1 MNRETLRSLL
11 DQYLTGHI
19 SDVDKNELARLI
31 ELPEYREELE
41 SIMKA
46 DFINDTFLGEE
57 DPIMKAGIQKYLSE
71 RIDNHKNKRAI
82 IFTMTRRIAAACII
96 IFLAGGTW
104 FLLNHGQKSPATQ
117 DISVKSHPVINDVN
131 PGKNGAILTLSD
143 GSKIVLDS
151 TQGALPWQGNS
162 QVINKEGLLSYAGR
176 SAGTDVVYNTMT
188 TPNGRQYQ
196 LLLSDGTKIWL
207 NAGSSIT
214 YPTSFSGDE
223 RKVELTG
230 EGYFEVAHKALKP
243 FRVSVNNAVVE
254 VLGTHFNINAYDDE
268 REMRTTLLEGSVRI
282 RKGMSTIL
290 IVPGQQA
297 TVDNSSDAI
306 TVKETID
313 LDQVI
318 AWKNGLFQFDQADIK
333 TIMKQV
339 ARWYDLDV
347 EFDGEISKR
356 KFLVIINRNSQLS
369 EVLEALRSNDI
380 VYKIEG
386 KKLIVQ
392 KG

>member
-31 ELPEYREELE
+31 DLPEYREELE

-71 RIDNHKNKRAI
+71 RMDNHKNKRAI

-96 IFLAGGTW
+96 LFLAGGTW
-104 FLLNHGQKSPATQ
+104 FLLNHWQKSPATQ
-117 DISVKSHPVINDVN
+117 AIAVKSHPVTSDIN

-151 TQGALPWQGNS
+151 TEGALAWQGNS
-162 QVINKEGLLSYAGR
+162 QVINKEGQLSYAGR
-176 SAGTDVVYNTMT
+176 SAGTGVVYNTMT

-196 LLLSDGTKIWL
+196 LVLSDGTKIWL

-268 REMRTTLLEGSVRI
+268 REMRTTLLEGSVRV
-282 RKGMSTIL
+282 RKGMSTTL

-297 TVDNSSDAI
+297 MVDNSSDAI

>member
-31 ELPEYREELE
+31 DLPEYREELE

-71 RIDNHKNKRAI
+71 RMDNHKNKRAI

-96 IFLAGGTW
+96 LFLAGGTW
-104 FLLNHGQKSPATQ
+104 FLLNHWQKSPATQ
-117 DISVKSHPVINDVN
+117 AIAVKSHPVTSDIN

-151 TQGALPWQGNS
+151 TEGALAWQGNS
-162 QVINKEGLLSYAGR
+162 QVINKEGQLSYAGR
-176 SAGTDVVYNTMT
+176 SAGTGVVYNTMT

-196 LLLSDGTKIWL
+196 LVLSDGTKIWL

-268 REMRTTLLEGSVRI
+268 KEMRTTLLEGSVRV
-282 RKGMSTIL
+282 RKGMSTTL

-297 TVDNSSDAI
+297 MVDNSSDAI